1 MCCFMCLLLSDDY
14 GNLDEDYWCLFKVF
28 FNALCS
34 PNRMIVRRIAS
45 NRRGLRVVG
54 RKTFCNDAAAEQSS
68 SQASNVS
75 FFLAFMVS

>member
-1 MCCFMCLLLSDDY
+1 MCCFMCLLLSEDY
-14 GNLDEDYWCLFKVF
+14 GNLDEDY
-28 FNALCS
+28 NALCT

-45 NRRGLRVVG
+45 NRRELRVVG

-75 FFLAFMVS
+75 IFLAFMVS